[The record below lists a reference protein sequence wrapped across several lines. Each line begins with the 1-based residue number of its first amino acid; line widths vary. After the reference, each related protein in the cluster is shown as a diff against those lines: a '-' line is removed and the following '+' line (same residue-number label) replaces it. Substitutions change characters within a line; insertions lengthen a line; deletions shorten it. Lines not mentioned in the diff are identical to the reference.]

1 MYRIKIA
8 FFILL
13 QFILCGLSDVSFAHK
28 PEGDGAASDNRS
40 HKPEGDGAAS
50 DNRSHK
56 PEGDGGQPNSRSHKD
71 DKDPD
76 EWNPVSAGPLTTW
89 TAPLCDKVKLVV
101 QPFLFYNRARGTFN
115 SDSHYGSLPAD
126 DIKFQ
131 FQEQLF
137 AQYGLSERLEIDAQA
152 VYQEN
157 YAKQSNR
164 KAHTNGAGDSYLFLR
179 YCALEEERWLPH
191 LTGIFQLKVPTGKY
205 QKADPDKLGTDLMG
219 ASSGGGS
226 YDLGAGINLSK
237 KLKPFVAHA
246 DFIYSVPQERKIDT
260 VKTRYGRYLNYDFG
274 VEYFMA
280 AGFNLSFEFNG
291 FLQADKNQNG
301 EKTPATDAAYL
312 ILSPGIGWSSE
323 KIQML
328 LGYQRTLTGTNTDA
342 NDSVVFTCVYTF

>member
-8 FFILL
+8 VFILL
-13 QFILCGLSDVSFAHK
+13 QFILCGLSDVSFA
-28 PEGDGAASDNRS
+28 

-260 VKTRYGRYLNYDFG
+260 VKTRYGRDLNYDFG

>member
-8 FFILL
+8 VFILL

-50 DNRSHK
+50 DN
-56 PEGDGGQPNSRSHKD
+56 RSHKD

>member
-8 FFILL
+8 VFILL

-40 HKPEGDGAAS
+40 HKPEGDG
-50 DNRSHK
+50 
-56 PEGDGGQPNSRSHKD
+56 GQPNSRSHKD
-71 DKDPD
+71 DKEAD

-89 TAPLCDKVKLVV
+89 TAPLCDQGKLVV
-101 QPFLFYNRARGTFN
+101 QPFLFYNRTHGTFN
-115 SDSHYGSLPAD
+115 SNSHYGSLPAD
-126 DIKFQ
+126 DRKFQ

-137 AQYGLSERLEIDAQA
+137 VQYGLSERLEIDAQA

-157 YAKQSNR
+157 YATQSDR
-164 KAHTNGAGDSYLFLR
+164 KARTNGFGDSYLFLR

-191 LTGIFQLKVPTGKY
+191 LTGIFQLKAPTGKY

-237 KLKPFVAHA
+237 KLKPFVTHA

-260 VKTRYGRYLNYDFG
+260 VKTGYGRYLNYDFG
-274 VEYFMA
+274 IEYFMA
-280 AGFNLSFEFNG
+280 AGFNLSFELNG
-291 FLQADKNQNG
+291 FLQADKEQSG
-301 EKTPATDAAYL
+301 EKTPATDVMYL
-312 ILSPGIGWSSE
+312 NLSPGIGWSSE

>member
-1 MYRIKIA
+1 MYRSKI
-8 FFILL
+8 IVSVLL
-13 QFILCGLSDVSFAHK
+13 QFVLCALSDISFAHK
-28 PEGDGAASDNRS
+28 PEGDGAASD
-40 HKPEGDGAAS
+40 
-50 DNRSHK
+50 
-56 PEGDGGQPNSRSHKD
+56 SRSHKEG
-71 DKDPD
+71 KEAD

-89 TAPLCDKVKLVV
+89 TAPLCEKGKLVV
-101 QPFLFYNRARGTFN
+101 QPFLFYNRSRGTFN
-115 SDSHYGSLPAD
+115 SDSHYVSLPAD
-126 DIKFQ
+126 DRKFQ
-131 FQEQLF
+131 LQEQLF

-157 YAKQSNR
+157 YAKQSGR
-164 KAHTNGAGDSYLFLR
+164 KAHTSGVGDSYLFLR

-191 LTGIFQLKVPTGKY
+191 LTGIFQLKAPTGKY

-260 VKTRYGRYLNYDFG
+260 VKTHYGRYLNYDFG

-291 FLQADKNQNG
+291 FLQADKKQNG

-312 ILSPGIGWSSE
+312 ILSPGIGWSNQ
-323 KIQML
+323 KIQTL
-328 LGYQRTLTGTNTDA
+328 LAYQRTLTGTNTDA

>member
-8 FFILL
+8 VFILL
-13 QFILCGLSDVSFAHK
+13 QFILCGLSDVSFA
-28 PEGDGAASDNRS
+28 

-89 TAPLCDKVKLVV
+89 TAPWCDQGKLVV

-312 ILSPGIGWSSE
+312 ILSPGIGWSNQ
-323 KIQML
+323 KIQTL
-328 LGYQRTLTGTNTDA
+328 LTYQRTLTGTNTDA